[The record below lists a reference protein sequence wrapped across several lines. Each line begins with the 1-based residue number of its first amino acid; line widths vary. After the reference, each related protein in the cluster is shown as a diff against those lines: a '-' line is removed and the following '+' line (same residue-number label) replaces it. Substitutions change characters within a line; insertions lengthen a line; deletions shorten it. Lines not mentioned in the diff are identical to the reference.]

1 MVFQKSLGLSIYA
14 LFVELSRRSAPM
26 PASEEYSEQVNKQW
40 TILDYGCL
48 VNICLG
54 ITQGLGTVF
63 DPR

>member
-1 MVFQKSLGLSIYA
+1 
-14 LFVELSRRSAPM
+14 M

-48 VNICLG
+48 LNICLG